1 VPKKAAYIVVCFA
14 VLALSLIFLVYMRT
28 QADPEK
34 VLVEARGKTFSSKGW
49 SFEEKVNFSSARLL
63 ISGNVDLENNALNT
77 TIIKLQD
84 SFPSLTITFSNKSST
99 YVNIEGGWI
108 RVGSGWTPEQTVL
121 YRALELAISSQDK
134 SAKAMDRFLDVFFE
148 GRCSLNC
155 KELYETLQSLAA
167 LAQEQPVN
175 YRGVV
180 RIEDG
185 FVKVLYIEFLSR
197 NQTVCTLLYVL
208 TEIRK

>member
-1 VPKKAAYIVVCFA
+1 VPKKAAYIVVCFV

-34 VLVEARGKTFSSKGW
+34 VLLEARGKTFSSKGW

-134 SAKAMDRFLDVFFE
+134 SAKAMDSFLDVFFE

-185 FVKVLYIEFLSR
+185 FVRVLYIEFLSR

>member
-1 VPKKAAYIVVCFA
+1 VPKKAAYIVVCFV
-14 VLALSLIFLVYMRT
+14 VLALSLIFLVCMRT

>member
-1 VPKKAAYIVVCFA
+1 VPKKAAYIVVCFV